1 MKQSYLENGG
11 TVVSG
16 SEYRDVRTVLRSL
29 AKCIK
34 RSYMT
39 PGILTATIYSIIRVY
54 VSHTFA
60 TDMLIRL
67 WIFVIN
73 IFFLVHS
80 VELQAKNYNHC

>member
-1 MKQSYLENGG
+1 MKQNYLENGG
-11 TVVSG
+11 AIVSG
-16 SEYRDVRTVLRSL
+16 SEYRDVRIVLRSL

-34 RSYMT
+34 AVLYDSRNSYSYD
-39 PGILTATIYSIIRVY
+39 LSVIRVY

-67 WIFVIN
+67 WIFVTN

-80 VELQAKNYNHC
+80 VELQAKNYNDC